1 MQGYSIHV
9 VAGIFDDCLGPI
21 IVIIRKTAGNLVQ
34 IIATGSVTAVKVGI
48 IIGLHI
54 STAAPAFVA
63 DAPELNVPGFILSVL
78 PAQVSQCAIAVV
90 GHIFNPVGHFSG
102 RSTSYI
108 SGDIG
113 LGIQQ

>member
-9 VAGIFDDCLGPI
+9 VAGIFDDCLCPI
-21 IVIIRKTAGNLVQ
+21 IVIIRKTDGTCVLF
-34 IIATGSVTAVKVGI
+34 IATVIFGKGSVTAVKVGI

-113 LGIQQ
+113 